1 MAELE
6 GQVALITGAASGIGE
21 AIARTLAVAGAQVVL
36 GDVNLQA
43 AQNIVH
49 ELEVQGYTAVAT
61 RLDVTQENGAEAAT
75 QFAQNHFGPLT
86 ILVNNAGIGSAGTI
100 LTTAPDEWDR
110 IMAVNVKGIYW
121 MCRAV
126 LPGMIERGSGAIAN
140 VASVAGRVG
149 LRDRAAYSTSKGAVM
164 ALTRSVQADVIGD
177 NIRVNAVLPGTVES
191 PWVYRITADQPDPAA
206 TRAQMAA
213 RQPIGRMGTPQ
224 EIANA
229 VKFLV
234 GPEGSFCWGSHM
246 VVDGGLTAF

>member
-1 MAELE
+1 MSELE
-6 GQVALITGAASGIGE
+6 GQVAIITGAGSGIGE
-21 AIARTLAVAGAQVVL
+21 AIARTLAASGSQVVL

-43 AQNIVH
+43 AEGVAH
-49 ELEVQGYTAVAT
+49 ELEAQGYAALAT
-61 RLDVTQENGAEAAT
+61 RLDVTQENDAKAAT
-75 QFAQNHFGPLT
+75 KLAEDRVGPVT

-100 LTTAPDEWDR
+100 LSTTPDEWDR

-121 MCRAV
+121 MCRAI
-126 LPGMIERGSGAIAN
+126 LPGMIERQAGVIAN
-140 VASVAGRVG
+140 VASVAGMVG

-164 ALTRSVQADVIGD
+164 ALTRSLQADVIAY

-234 GPEGSFCWGSHM
+234 GPGGSFCWGSHL
-246 VVDGGLTAF
+246 VVDGGLSAF